1 MFHDD
6 DVGRSTREAPRLPAK
21 AVRAGWHD
29 AGVDM
34 SGYRELL
41 RDPVVRKILLVG
53 FFARMPP
60 LTAPLAFTLHVVQDL
75 DGTYAQAGVVAAAS
89 TIGAG
94 LGMPWRGRL
103 IDRLGLRRAVVPSV
117 VAVGVLYPV
126 AAVAPYWLLVPVA
139 FLMGVFLIPI
149 FSVVRQSLAVL
160 VREDLR
166 RTAYSADSVV
176 TEASFI
182 IGPALGVL
190 LVTQQGAAWALAF
203 IGACEV
209 VAGLVLLRLDPPTRS
224 PGDPDTDPDAA
235 PTTAA
240 APSTWLSVP
249 VGFLFLVAAASV
261 VTLYATDLGIVA
273 ILEDDGNT
281 GAIALVYGLW
291 GAASLL
297 GGLLYGALSS
307 SIRPS
312 YLCMGLGL
320 TTIPVGLADSVW
332 VLALAVIPTGFL
344 CAPTLT
350 AASEWLA
357 KLTPEERRGEAMG
370 WLGSSHTA
378 AAAVTAPL
386 LGLTIDHVGPWASF
400 AGGGAVAAAIA
411 LLVLGGQLVPRF
423 RPVPVDADATG

>member
-1 MFHDD
+1 
-6 DVGRSTREAPRLPAK
+6 
-21 AVRAGWHD
+21 
-29 AGVDM
+29 M

-41 RDPVVRKILLVG
+41 RDPVVRRLLLVG

-75 DGTYAQAGVVAAAS
+75 DGTYAQAGIVAAAS
-89 TIGAG
+89 TVGAG

-126 AAVAPYWLLVPVA
+126 AAVSPYWLLVPVA

-190 LVTQQGAAWALAF
+190 LVTQYGASWALAF

-209 VAGLVLLRLDPPTRS
+209 VAGLVLLRLNPPTRS
-224 PGDPDTDPDAA
+224 PVDTDADADRGVDPEPA
-235 PTTAA
+235 VPA
-240 APSTWLSVP
+240 APSAWLSVP
-249 VGFLFLVAAASV
+249 VGFLFLVAGASV

-312 YLCMGLGL
+312 YLCLGLGL

-386 LGLTIDHVGPWASF
+386 LGLVIDHVGPWASF
-400 AGGGAVAAAIA
+400 AAGGAAAVAIA
-411 LLVLGGQLVPRF
+411 MLVLGGQLVPRF
-423 RPVPVDADATG
+423 RPVPVDAEATG

>member
-1 MFHDD
+1 
-6 DVGRSTREAPRLPAK
+6 
-21 AVRAGWHD
+21 
-29 AGVDM
+29 M

-41 RDPVVRKILLVG
+41 RDPVVRRLLLVG

-117 VAVGVLYPV
+117 VAVGLLYPV

-190 LVTQQGAAWALAF
+190 LVTQYGASAALAF

-209 VAGLVLLRLDPPTRS
+209 VAGLVLLRLNPPTRS
-224 PGDPDTDPDAA
+224 PVADTTSTDGPAE
-235 PTTAA
+235 PA

-261 VTLYATDLGIVA
+261 ITLYATDLGIVA
-273 ILEDDGNT
+273 ILEDAGNT

-312 YLCMGLGL
+312 YLCLGLGL

-350 AASEWLA
+350 TASEWLA

-378 AAAVTAPL
+378 AAAITAPL

-400 AGGGAVAAAIA
+400 GVGGTAAVAIA

-423 RPVPVDADATG
+423 RPVPVDSAATG